1 METKRYELRR
11 LSSKDIFPMAKI
23 ISKIGVK
30 EFSGAFSGADV
41 SSGNASAIG
50 LSVFFD
56 IAGIVFEN
64 LNSCE
69 KEIYSFLSDLSGIS
83 VKDLQALSMAEFA
96 QMIIDLVQK
105 EEFKDFFK
113 VVSKLLNSEK

>member
-1 METKRYELRR
+1 MEAKHYELRR

-30 EFSGAFSGADV
+30 EFSAAFNGVDV
-41 SSGNASAIG
+41 TAGNVAAVG
-50 LSVFFD
+50 FTVFMD
-56 IAGIVFEN
+56 IAGIIFEN

-69 KEIYSFLSDLSGIS
+69 KEIYSFLSDLSGVG
-83 VKDLQALSMAEFA
+83 VKDLQELSIADFA
-96 QMIIDLVQK
+96 QMVIDLVQK

>member
-1 METKRYELRR
+1 MEAKHYELRR

-30 EFSGAFSGADV
+30 EFSSAFNGVDV
-41 SSGNASAIG
+41 TGGNVSAVG
-50 LSVFFD
+50 FTVFID
-56 IAGIVFEN
+56 IAGIIFEN
-64 LNSCE
+64 LGSCE
-69 KEIYSFLSDLSGIS
+69 KEIYSFLSDLSGVG
-83 VKDLQALSMAEFA
+83 VKDLQDLSMADFA

-105 EEFKDFFK
+105 EEFRDFFK